1 MLILLNENN
10 VITSYATVGSLE
22 NGFQI
27 NDELLP
33 NDLKTNFEPYKYKLE
48 DGRIILNEDYKPI
61 PETNVIN
68 TPSNTRDEDLW
79 QMVANLQVQN
89 VQSNMIAQQALQ
101 KVDELENRGVSNDQ
115 S

>member
-33 NDLKTNFEPYKYKLE
+33 NELKTNFEPYKYKLE
-48 DGRIILNEDYKPI
+48 EGRIVLNEDYKPI
-61 PETNVIN
+61 SEIN
-68 TPSNTRDEDLW
+68 MNNTQSTTHDEDLW
-79 QMVANLQVQN
+79 EVVANIQVQS

-101 KVDELENRGVSNDQ
+101 KVEELENRGGANDN